1 MHRILPKDVI
11 FNVKI
16 HHAAVIMKPDVAPQW
31 LIKMVSRLSFCCSH
45 SCPTLWT
52 TWILACQAPLSTTIS
67 QSLLK
72 VMSIESAM
80 QSDHLILCHP
90 LLLLPSIFPSISLFQ

>member
-16 HHAAVIMKPDVAPQW
+16 HHAAVITKPDVAPQR
-31 LIKMVSRLSFCCSH
+31 LIKMVSRLSFCCFH

-52 TWILACQAPLSTTIS
+52 TWILACQAPLSFTIS
-67 QSLLK
+67 RSLLK
-72 VMSIESAM
+72 FMSVASVMLSNN
-80 QSDHLILCHP
+80 LILCHP